1 MRAVFTG
8 IVLAL
13 ILVHYIELIA
23 GAAVLGWTQ
32 SLLAMA
38 MFLVGILLTRQN
50 QRYYALAIMSTGAI
64 IFFLRPFTG
73 TPLFDGFRQLNMM
86 VGTLM
91 LVPVLGVLFDLRGY
105 VYALLGLATRYLKRP
120 PFFLSALAVLSNLVS
135 AMLLVGCLP
144 LIYHLVEKVAEGDES
159 GLRQRLLTV
168 SILQGC
174 SSAGL
179 WSPSWVL
186 VAMSLSIG
194 TRWQEIALYG
204 FLLAAVSILVA
215 SAYLFFLARPLWHA
229 PLLANGQEEETGV
242 PPNRALEFLFLLV
255 VFLAVVLLGD
265 TYTDLG
271 VINVVPLAAVALT
284 ALGYTLTGNI
294 TELPGRAWKFLQGQI
309 PRQSGILSLLMS
321 TGFLSAALFSTGLGL
336 DLFNAFLG
344 LLDQFSISILT
355 GLPILICLLGYVG
368 IDPVLAVVLI
378 LPGLTAGML
387 ADLPTY
393 IISLALMAG
402 GSASLSC
409 APFAA
414 STMIMAGQVQ
424 SDPIR
429 VGTCWNWP
437 YSLAFLTLAIL
448 ILNCLA
454 RFA

>member
-1 MRAVFTG
+1 M
-8 IVLAL
+8 
-13 ILVHYIELIA
+13 
-23 GAAVLGWTQ
+23 
-32 SLLAMA
+32 
-38 MFLVGILLTRQN
+38 
-50 QRYYALAIMSTGAI
+50 
-64 IFFLRPFTG
+64 
-73 TPLFDGFRQLNMM
+73 
-86 VGTLM
+86 M
-91 LVPVLGVLFDLRGY
+91 LVPVLGSCLICAGMLCFAR
-105 VYALLGLATRYLKRP
+105 LATRYLKRP

-294 TELPGRAWKFLQGQI
+294 TTLPGRAWKFLQGQI

-368 IDPVLAVVLI
+368 IDPVGSRPDPARTDGRDAGRSTNLHHFSRSDGRRFRFTI
-378 LPGLTAGML
+378 LCSFRCLDHDHGRPGPERPNSRRYML
-387 ADLPTY
+387 E
-393 IISLALMAG
+393 LALQPGISHSCHFDSQLLGPICLNREGVQDDPHSQDRPTDLKAVSCRRCPAG
-402 GSASLSC
+402 GNTVWRQRNRRHYFDRPTPL
-409 APFAA
+409 F
-414 STMIMAGQVQ
+414 
-424 SDPIR
+424 
-429 VGTCWNWP
+429 
-437 YSLAFLTLAIL
+437 
-448 ILNCLA
+448 
-454 RFA
+454 

>member
-174 SSAGL
+174 SCAGL

-194 TRWQEIALYG
+194 TRGRQMPLRV
-204 FLLAAVSILVA
+204 LAGCSQHSVA
-215 SAYLFFLARPLWHA
+215 SATCSSSRPCGTSHCWLTVRRK
-229 PLLANGQEEETGV
+229 NRV
-242 PPNRALEFLFLLV
+242 PP
-255 VFLAVVLLGD
+255 
-265 TYTDLG
+265 
-271 VINVVPLAAVALT
+271 T
-284 ALGYTLTGNI
+284 ARWN
-294 TELPGRAWKFLQGQI
+294 
-309 PRQSGILSLLMS
+309 
-321 TGFLSAALFSTGLGL
+321 
-336 DLFNAFLG
+336 
-344 LLDQFSISILT
+344 
-355 GLPILICLLGYVG
+355 
-368 IDPVLAVVLI
+368 
-378 LPGLTAGML
+378 
-387 ADLPTY
+387 
-393 IISLALMAG
+393 
-402 GSASLSC
+402 SC
-409 APFAA
+409 
-414 STMIMAGQVQ
+414 S
-424 SDPIR
+424 
-429 VGTCWNWP
+429 CWWSSWLW
-437 YSLAFLTLAIL
+437 Y
-448 ILNCLA
+448 C
-454 RFA
+454 